1 MIVIIIETNNK
12 GSKEYLYII
21 SIVSGQK
28 LILEKLHVF
37 SSKLYCTTKRTIETN
52 VVVHQKCS
60 NPKIFMLWHDHLEHP
75 RSIMM
80 RQIIENSHGHP
91 LKNQM
96 IFLPSDNSCSNCSK
110 SKLIT
115 RPSFSKI
122 VFESSSFLER
132 IKGDICGPIHPSCRP
147 FRYFM
152 VLIDASTR
160 WSHACLL
167 STRNVVF
174 TRLLAQIIRLCAQ
187 FPDFPIKKIHY
198 DNAVEYISQAFND
211 YYISIGIDV

>member
-37 SSKLYCTTKRTIETN
+37 SSELYCTTKRTIETN

-60 NPKIFMLWHDHLEHP
+60 NPTIFMLWHDHLEHP

-115 RPSFSKI
+115 RQSFSKI
-122 VFESSSFLER
+122 VFESPSFLER
-132 IKGDICGPIHPSCRP
+132 IQGDICGPIHPSCEP

-167 STRNVVF
+167 STRNVAF
-174 TRLLAQIIRLCAQ
+174 TRLLA
-187 FPDFPIKKIHY
+187 
-198 DNAVEYISQAFND
+198 
-211 YYISIGIDV
+211 

>member
-1 MIVIIIETNNK
+1 MIVIIIETNNE
-12 GSKEYLYII
+12 GSKEYLYIT

-28 LILEKLHVF
+28 LIQEKLSIF
-37 SSKLYCTTKRTIETN
+37 SSGLYCTTKRTIETN

-60 NPKIFMLWHDHLEHP
+60 DPKIFMLWHDCLEHP
-75 RSIMM
+75 GSIMM
-80 RQIIENSHGHP
+80 RRIIENSHEHP
-91 LKNQM
+91 LKNQK
-96 IFLPSDNSCSNCSK
+96 ISCSNYSQ

-122 VFESSSFLER
+122 VFESPFFLKR
-132 IKGDICGPIHPSCRP
+132 IKGDIFGLIHSSCRP

-167 STRNVVF
+167 FTRNVAF
-174 TRLLAQIIRLCAQ
+174 TRLLAQIIRLREQ
-187 FPDFPIKKIHY
+187 FPDFSIKKIHL
-198 DNAVEYISQAFND
+198 DNTAEYTSQAFND
-211 YYISIGIDV
+211 YCM